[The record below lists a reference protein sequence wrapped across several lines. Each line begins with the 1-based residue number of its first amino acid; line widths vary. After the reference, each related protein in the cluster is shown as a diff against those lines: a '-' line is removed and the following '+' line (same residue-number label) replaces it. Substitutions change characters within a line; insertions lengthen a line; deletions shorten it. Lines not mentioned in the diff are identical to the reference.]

1 MAAQPPDPDA
11 MAKALNT
18 VVDHIRRAGNLPE
31 FDAGARIL
39 QRMDEMETRL
49 TARVDGLT
57 ARVDGL
63 TTRVDEMEDAPL
75 LVLMVLLLV
84 LIR

>member
-11 MAKALNT
+11 MANVLNT

-49 TARVDGLT
+49 TAHVDGLT
-57 ARVDGL
+57 AH
-63 TTRVDEMEDAPL
+63 VDEMEDAPL

>member
-1 MAAQPPDPDA
+1 
-11 MAKALNT
+11 
-18 VVDHIRRAGNLPE
+18 
-31 FDAGARIL
+31 
-39 QRMDEMETRL
+39 MDEMETRL

-63 TTRVDEMEDAPL
+63 TARVDGLTTRVEEMEDAPL

>member
-11 MAKALNT
+11 MANALNT

-57 ARVDGL
+57 
-63 TTRVDEMEDAPL
+63 TRVDEMEDAPL